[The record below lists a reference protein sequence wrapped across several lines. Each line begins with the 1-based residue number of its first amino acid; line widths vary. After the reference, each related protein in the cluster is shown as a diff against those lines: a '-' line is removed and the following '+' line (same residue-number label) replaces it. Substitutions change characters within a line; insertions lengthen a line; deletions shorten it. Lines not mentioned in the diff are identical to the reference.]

1 MREITMLDYINQ
13 TPEIV
18 KRIINN
24 SYEFTKVLTEN
35 YINNDYD
42 GILLIAC
49 GSSYNGCLL
58 ARYFIRDVLNCE
70 CKLITPFTFYH
81 HEYKLHDR
89 MMKINVSQS
98 GCSTN
103 ILDCLKK
110 LKIDNQQTI
119 CLTGRDD
126 CDAKLY
132 SDILVN
138 WQVGEE
144 KIGFVT
150 KGVISLAAF
159 LMSFAL
165 ETALKKKIIKKDK
178 YEYYKNQ
185 INLAME
191 IHPEIVNNSIKLF
204 EENISD
210 FTTSPRVYLVSS
222 GPNLGTAVEAGLKIS
237 ETSCISALTFEVEE
251 YLHGPIYPLGP
262 DALCLFIDN
271 NDSFSSERIIEV
283 AIANNIVSKKTYT
296 ISNSNKIDD
305 FKAIKTSK
313 QTDPLISPLYKLA
326 GLQVLAYLMT
336 ENTNKYVP
344 HPNIKEFKN
353 SNAVVSKSRSNLYLD
368 LQKNK
373 A

>member
-1 MREITMLDYINQ
+1 MSEITMLDYINE
-13 TPEIV
+13 TPETV
-18 KRIINN
+18 KRIIEN

-58 ARYFIRDVLNCE
+58 ARYFIREVLNCE
-70 CKLITPFTFYH
+70 CKLVTPFTFYH
-81 HEYKLHDR
+81 HEYKLHNK

-103 ILDCLKK
+103 ILDCLNK
-110 LKIDNQQTI
+110 LKNYNQQTI

-126 CDAKLY
+126 CDAKKY

-165 ETALKKKIIKKDK
+165 ETALKKEIIKKEK
-178 YEYYKNQ
+178 YDYYKGQ
-185 INLAME
+185 MNLAME
-191 IHPEIVNNSIKLF
+191 IHPEIVSNSIKLF

-210 FTTSPRVYLVSS
+210 FTNSPCVYLLSS
-222 GPNLGTAVEAGLKIS
+222 GPNLGTATEAGLKIS
-237 ETSCISALTFEVEE
+237 ETSCINALTFEVEE
-251 YLHGPIYPLGP
+251 YLHGPIYPLTP
-262 DALCLFIDN
+262 DTLCLFIDN
-271 NDSFSSERIIEV
+271 NDSFSSKRIIDI
-283 AIANNIVSKKTYT
+283 AIANNIVSEKTYV
-296 ISNSNKIDD
+296 ISNSNRIDNR
-305 FKAIKTSK
+305 KAIRTSK
-313 QTDPLISPLYKLA
+313 QTDPLVSPLYKLA
-326 GLQVLAYLMT
+326 GLQVIAYLMT
-336 ENTNKYVP
+336 ENTNKYIP
-344 HPNIKEFKN
+344 HPNIKAFKN
-353 SNAVVSKSRSNLYLD
+353 ANAVASKSRSDLYLD
-368 LQKNK
+368 LQQNNS
-373 A
+373 